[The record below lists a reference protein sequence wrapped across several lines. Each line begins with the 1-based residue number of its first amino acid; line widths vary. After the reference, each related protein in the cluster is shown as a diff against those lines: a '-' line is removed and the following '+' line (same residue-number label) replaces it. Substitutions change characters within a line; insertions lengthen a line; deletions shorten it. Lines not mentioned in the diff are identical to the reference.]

1 MTKGDS
7 IQSTLLEERL
17 YGLLCGLYELGDG
30 RDGCPNWELHRARVR
45 GFQEAARLLGLL
57 DGEAVQAIID
67 QAHLDILGE
76 SRLERRE
83 RLDGLDAKVERGE
96 WDFFEDPA
104 YERYKTNK

>member
-1 MTKGDS
+1 MSNSDQVNQVS
-7 IQSTLLEERL
+7 DRL
-17 YGLLCGLYELGDG
+17 SELVQDLYRLGDG
-30 RDGCPNWELHRARVR
+30 RDGCPDWELHRARVS

-83 RLDGLDAKVERGE
+83 RLDGLDAKMERGE
-96 WDFFEDPA
+96 WDFFENPA